1 MREREIK
8 VTIPHVVVGVVPSE
22 HKHVFL
28 FIFIYSDS
36 LIVYEKYLS
45 IIFFVDSYIQYKEI
59 WHNSNDY
66 KYNLFP

>member
-1 MREREIK
+1 M
-8 VTIPHVVVGVVPSE
+8 VPSE
-22 HKHVFL
+22 RKHVLL

-45 IIFFVDSYIQYKEI
+45 IIFVDNYIQYKEI